1 MTSLIHLTINT
12 QFLQNIQEIFEN
24 DNNFSNKYI
33 VLEPFIL
40 KKRVLTGDL
49 NNIKRINFNFF
60 NLFHKSIIKSDSIVI
75 LHGLNYWN
83 SKFLLQR
90 NDLKIITI
98 LWGGELYSNPLIRSE
113 FSSAST
119 NKISLLRKI
128 YEFSNYGIWGIN
140 NKHEIMRKALFKSK
154 YISMMKEEFDLFSD
168 LGYLDRNST
177 FFRFNYFP
185 IEKKIKF
192 IESLK
197 KTKKNKIFIGKSAKP
212 EENHFEIINILKDLN
227 VSLGDI
233 IIPVSYG
240 DKKYKEKL
248 IKYGTES
255 FGHNFKP
262 IHNFLP
268 LNDYLKVLS
277 ECKIAVFGQKRQ
289 MGYGNIIF
297 LLLLGVKLFLNKESL
312 IFLNLKKNNVTLF
325 SIQDD
330 LNKDSIKA
338 PLTLK
343 EINQNKKII
352 KSLLDTSKIM
362 MNIKKLINERD

>member
-1 MTSLIHLTINT
+1 M
-12 QFLQNIQEIFEN
+12 
-24 DNNFSNKYI
+24 
-33 VLEPFIL
+33 
-40 KKRVLTGDL
+40 
-49 NNIKRINFNFF
+49 
-60 NLFHKSIIKSDSIVI
+60 
-75 LHGLNYWN
+75 
-83 SKFLLQR
+83 
-90 NDLKIITI
+90 
-98 LWGGELYSNPLIRSE
+98 
-113 FSSAST
+113 
-119 NKISLLRKI
+119 
-128 YEFSNYGIWGIN
+128 
-140 NKHEIMRKALFKSK
+140 
-154 YISMMKEEFDLFSD
+154 
-168 LGYLDRNST
+168 
-177 FFRFNYFP
+177 
-185 IEKKIKF
+185 
-192 IESLK
+192 
-197 KTKKNKIFIGKSAKP
+197 
-212 EENHFEIINILKDLN
+212 
-227 VSLGDI
+227 
-233 IIPVSYG
+233 SYG

>member
-24 DNNFSNKYI
+24 DNNFNNKYI
-33 VLEPFIL
+33 VLEPFIF

-49 NNIKRINFNFF
+49 NNVKRINFNIF
-60 NLFHKSIIKSDSIVI
+60 NLFHKSIIKSNSIVI

-90 NDLKIITI
+90 NDLKIFSC

-113 FSSAST
+113 FSSASI
-119 NKISLLRKI
+119 NKISLLKKI
-128 YEFSNYGIWGIN
+128 YEFLNYGIWEIN
-140 NKHEIMRKALFKSK
+140 NKNEIMQEALFKSK

-168 LGYLDRNST
+168 LGYLNKNST

-185 IEKKIKF
+185 IENKIKL
-192 IESLK
+192 IDSI
-197 KTKKNKIFIGKSAKP
+197 KTTEKTNIIIGKSAKP
-212 EENHFEIINILKDLN
+212 EENHLETIDILKGLN

-248 IKYGTES
+248 IKYGTDS

-268 LNDYLKVLS
+268 LDNYLKLLS
-277 ECKIAVFGQKRQ
+277 KCKIAIFGQKRQ
-289 MGYGNIIF
+289 MGYGNIIY
-297 LLLLGVKLFLNKESL
+297 LLLLGVKIFLNKESL
-312 IFLNLKKNNVTLF
+312 VYMYLKKNNVILF

-330 LNKDSIKA
+330 LNIDFLKS
-338 PLTLK
+338 PMSSK
-343 EINQNKKII
+343 EINQNKIII

-362 MNIKKLINERD
+362 TNLKKLINEGD